1 MTNIRCDISV
11 TKSKIIIGHLL
22 TETQAEMVTGD
33 HDVPH
38 DWVVYQVQHWA
49 APRGSLAL
57 DFL

>member
-38 DWVVYQVQHWA
+38 DWVV
-49 APRGSLAL
+49 
-57 DFL
+57 